1 MNIGDVL
8 FSKSD
13 NEKEIVTWTLFLL
26 YSKVC
31 QQAFQSAS
39 LNHEH

>member
-13 NEKEIVTWTLFLL
+13 NEKEIVTWTLFLF

-31 QQAFQSAS
+31 QSAFQSAS